1 MADGR
6 VNVAGLGRLPAH
18 FTRTFDGIDVYGTS
32 ASRHH
37 NEGDYELT
45 CKRNRLFKDRFTITG
60 QDQKSQYRLD
70 LDFDAWSG
78 SPLWGKGK
86 VVLTYDKASRNWR
99 IQTFK
104 RDGTKWEICNPEAT
118 LDIIAGRNTNPG
130 HVSVSNA
137 LECFNAGSDAKSL
150 GITPAIAAIAA
161 GLRAQRSRI
170 IAQVPRYEGRSDCHA
185 EISDRYS
192 DGLVFG
198 PYGP

>member
-1 MADGR
+1 MADGQ
-6 VNVAGLGRLPAH
+6 VDVVGLGRLPAH
-18 FTRTFDGIDVYGTS
+18 FTKTFDGVNIANGR
-32 ASRHH
+32 AARRH
-37 NEGDYELT
+37 NEGDYDLT
-45 CKRNRLFKDRFTITG
+45 CKRNWLFKDRFTIAG
-60 QDQKSQYRLD
+60 HDQKSQYRLD

-104 RDGTKWEICNPEAT
+104 RDGTKWEMCNPEAI

-130 HVSVSNA
+130 QTSASNA

-161 GLRAQRSRI
+161 GLRAQRSHI

-185 EISDRYS
+185 EISDRY
-192 DGLVFG
+192 DGFVLN